1 MAEILIVEDEASINE
16 LIKRTL
22 NAAGHRRLQAYKGME
37 AISMGKSHTFDLVL
51 LDVGICRISV
61 AGR

>member
-22 NAAGHRRLQAYKGME
+22 NAAGHRCLQAYKGME
-37 AISMGKSHTFDLVL
+37 AISMGKIIPLIWFCWT
-51 LDVGICRISV
+51 
-61 AGR
+61 